1 MSQSPVTRAVTVTN
15 ADGIH
20 ARAAMAIAETVR
32 RFDCRV
38 VLVKGQQRAD
48 GTDVL
53 QILSM
58 GTHQGEQ
65 LLLEA
70 SGPQADE
77 VLATLERLFAEN
89 FDGGDQRAPGP
100 AA

>member
-1 MSQSPVTRAVTVTN
+1 MSQPLRTRTVTVTN
-15 ADGIH
+15 ADGVH
-20 ARAAMAIAETVR
+20 FRAAMAIAETVR

-38 VLVKGQQRAD
+38 VLVKNAERAEGND
-48 GTDVL
+48 ML

-58 GTHQGEQ
+58 ATRAGEQ

-70 SGPQADE
+70 GGPQADE
-77 VLATLERLFAEN
+77 ALAALEQLFAGN
-89 FDGGDQRAPGP
+89 FGEDP